1 MRYSDLT
8 ITRRWAAFSQDRRH
22 RYLLGRQFQAAQGDL
37 LSGWAAPREGACVW
51 VMLNPSV
58 ADERGEDPTLRRC
71 ISFSAAWG
79 FRELQVVN
87 LFSAVATDP
96 EHLLAL
102 EDPNGPRA
110 DAELRAALRRATQ
123 VVVGWGARGGHLR
136 RDTQVR
142 TWLRRLKVPVV
153 CLGVTQEGQPKH
165 PLYLPTDAAAQPF
178 LSRGAHAPA

>member
-8 ITRRWAAFSQDRRH
+8 ITRRWAAFSKDRRH
-22 RYLLGRQFQAAQGDL
+22 RYLLGRQFVAAQGDL
-37 LSGWAAPREGACVW
+37 LAGWAAPREGYCAW

-71 ISFSAAWG
+71 ISFTAAWG

-96 EHLLAL
+96 EHLVAFD
-102 EDPNGPRA
+102 EPNGPRA
-110 DAELRAALRRATQ
+110 DAELRAVLRGASQ
-123 VVVGWGARGGHLR
+123 IVVGWGARGGHQR

-142 TWLRRLKVPVV
+142 AWLRRAKAPVV
-153 CLGVTQEGQPKH
+153 CLGVTLDGQPKH
-165 PLYLPTDAAAQPF
+165 PLYLPADASPQAFFTRDRHVQC
-178 LSRGAHAPA
+178 